1 MNWDFYRIKIVF
13 KKKKEKKQINYSFKQ
28 FFFIFLPS
36 ALKKLSS
43 LSLSKWKEMVLKLV
57 SHANLKG
64 CRGFKSRERARKFYE
79 VTSRL
84 KPVSSRLK
92 QVESRL
98 MYSLYELGRRLTRW
112 IEQQWNGS
120 GKICHVRLGDID
132 VCLRPVM
139 DGLLFDISF

>member
-1 MNWDFYRIKIVF
+1 MVNQYEISSQKYKNITFKIFFYF
-13 KKKKEKKQINYSFKQ
+13 SSFYV
-28 FFFIFLPS
+28 
-36 ALKKLSS
+36 KKLSS
-43 LSLSKWKEMVLKLV
+43 LFRINERKWILKLV

-64 CRGFKSRERARKFYE
+64 CRGFKSRERARKFHE

-98 MYSLYELGRRLTRW
+98 MYSLYELDRRLTRW

-139 DGLLFDISF
+139 DGLLLDISF